1 MIFTFILSIFA
12 TFWVWEFI
20 NEYIPLP
27 GWASY
32 AIVGLMAYG
41 LIHVTVMTLM
51 AMAIAAIVGI
61 LHKLVTPPTVATP
74 VRKSRS
80 SLPPLP

>member
-1 MIFTFILSIFA
+1 MIFTFILAILA

-32 AIVGLMAYG
+32 IIVGLMAYG
-41 LIHVTVMTLM
+41 LIHVKTLILM
-51 AMAIAAIVGI
+51 AMAIAAVVGI
-61 LHKLVTPPTVATP
+61 LHKLVTRPAVQVP
-74 VRKSRS
+74 VRKSRTT
-80 SLPPLP
+80 LPPLP

>member
-1 MIFTFILSIFA
+1 MIFTFVLAILA

-32 AIVGLMAYG
+32 VIVGLMAYG
-41 LIHVTVMTLM
+41 LIHVMIPILM
-51 AMAIAAIVGI
+51 SMAIAAVVGI
-61 LHKLVTPPTVATP
+61 LHRLVTRPTVQVPA
-74 VRKSRS
+74 RKNRTA
-80 SLPPLP
+80 LPPLP